1 MGIFRRSGEL
11 SRHEYARRV
20 LAEVERAGA
29 AEAWYDS
36 DAFAV
41 RFRREAGG
49 EVVTINLATL
59 YQEATGM
66 DQGER
71 DALTA
76 RFAADMVAPP
86 AIPEDWERVAP
97 LLRPVVRPAT
107 FGLGAGGLVP
117 LSRPFLPY
125 LRELVVIDQPT
136 VMAYVNR
143 DKPAAW
149 GVPAAEV
156 FATARANVARFAALA
171 DEPPAAPALL
181 RFVDDGDGY
190 FAARLLLDGWLAGL
204 AGRVGGRP
212 VAFVPDQNTLLVT
225 GDQPDTLGSLFEL
238 VEAEYREAARAV
250 SPAAYTVDD
259 AGRVVPYAAPV
270 GHPVGAAVHRAE
282 VVLAATEYAA
292 QGEELN
298 KRHQNEGAD
307 IFVANLL
314 AAGRDDGSL
323 FTVASWADGVETLL
337 PEADFVAFPGED
349 TFYAGWDEVAR
360 TAGLEPVDGLY
371 PPRYH
376 VRGWPP
382 AAVVDQ
388 LRALATAP

>member
-1 MGIFRRSGEL
+1 MGIFKRPGEL
-11 SRHEYARRV
+11 SRHDYANRV
-20 LAEVERAGA
+20 LAEVRRAGA

-36 DAFAV
+36 DAFTV
-41 RFRREAGG
+41 HFRREAGG
-49 EVVTINLATL
+49 SVATVNLGTL
-59 YQEATGM
+59 YQEAAGAAPA
-66 DQGER
+66 ER
-71 DALTA
+71 DARIA
-76 RFAADMVAPP
+76 RLAADVVTP
-86 AIPEDWERVAP
+86 AELPETWEQVAP
-97 LLRPVVRPAT
+97 LLRPVLRPAT
-107 FGLGAGGLVP
+107 FGQGTDVLGWPA
-117 LSRPFLPY
+117 LPY

-136 VMAYVNR
+136 TMAYVKT
-143 DKPAAW
+143 DKLAAW

-171 DEPPAAPALL
+171 DEPPAGGPALL

-190 FAARLLLDGWLAGL
+190 FASRLLLDGWLAGL

-238 VEAEYREAARAV
+238 VESEYREAARAV

-259 AGRVVPYAAPV
+259 AGRVVPYAAPA
-270 GHPVGAAVHRAE
+270 GHPVGAAIHRAE
-282 VVLAATEYAA
+282 VVLAATEYGA

-298 KRHQNEGAD
+298 KRHQKEGAD

-382 AAVVDQ
+382 VAVMDQ